1 MSRIGLQPREL
12 PTGVEVS
19 VDDSVVT
26 VKGPK
31 GELSQKIDS
40 AITVSNED
48 SSLKV
53 TRKSDDRTHKA
64 LHGLTRSLI
73 YNMVHGVHSGFSKS
87 LEFVG
92 VGYRAQQKG
101 KGVSLSVMLSHSVEI
116 DPPDGVDLNVE
127 GNNLIT
133 VTGID
138 KQKVGQLAAEI
149 KSIRPPNVYTGSG
162 IRYRGEQIKLKP
174 GKSARRVVE

>member
-1 MSRIGLQPREL
+1 MSRVGLQPIEL
-12 PTGVEVS
+12 PSGVEVS
-19 VDDSVVT
+19 LDGPIVT

-31 GELSQKIDS
+31 GELSQEINS

-48 SSLKV
+48 NVLKV
-53 TRKSDDRTHKA
+53 TRESDEMTHRA

-92 VGYRAQQKG
+92 VGYRVQQKG
-101 KGVSLSVMLSHSVEI
+101 KGVSLSVMLSHNVDI
-116 DPPDGVDLNVE
+116 DPPDGVDINVE
-127 GNNLIT
+127 GNNILI
-133 VTGID
+133 VTGVD
-138 KQKVGQLAAEI
+138 KQKVGQMAAQI
-149 KSIRPPNVYTGSG
+149 KSVRPPNVYTGNG

>member
-1 MSRIGLQPREL
+1 MSRIGLQPIEL
-12 PTGVEVS
+12 PSGVEVS
-19 VDDSVVT
+19 FDDSVVT

-40 AITVSNED
+40 AIKVSNED

-138 KQKVGQLAAEI
+138 KQKVGQVAAEI
-149 KSIRPPNVYTGSG
+149 RSFRPPEPYKGKGMRYSDEHV
-162 IRYRGEQIKLKP
+162 IRKQAKKI
-174 GKSARRVVE
+174 

>member
-1 MSRIGLQPREL
+1 M
-12 PTGVEVS
+12 
-19 VDDSVVT
+19 
-26 VKGPK
+26 
-31 GELSQKIDS
+31 
-40 AITVSNED
+40 
-48 SSLKV
+48 
-53 TRKSDDRTHKA
+53 
-64 LHGLTRSLI
+64 
-73 YNMVHGVHSGFSKS
+73 
-87 LEFVG
+87 EFVG

-149 KSIRPPNVYTGSG
+149 KSIRPPNVYTGNG